1 MSETMSD
8 YIAGMS
14 AKINELE
21 RERDEAIASRKVIFN
36 NRAEIYDALGQ
47 AHGDIDDL
55 KKTIS
60 EERKKHVVLE
70 QKFFVQQ
77 NERDE
82 AREKHGCVLTVREC
96 RAIVNRLDAQETYGE
111 VNHFSFLNAF
121 DKLQKGA
128 NVEVKQEILDA

>member
-1 MSETMSD
+1 MS
-8 YIAGMS
+8 
-14 AKINELE
+14 INETIKHVGQL
-21 RERDEAIASRKVIFN
+21 RWLAQFYDDPSIDGIALYVEQLQ
-36 NRAEIYDALGQ
+36 AEIERLKT
-47 AHGDIDDL
+47 AH
-55 KKTIS
+55 S

>member
-1 MSETMSD
+1 MSD
-8 YIAGMS
+8 KQYTEGVCDDGAAILFDGVMLPIGEIIRLLNARQ
-14 AKINELE
+14 EL
-21 RERDEAIASRKVIFN
+21 
-36 NRAEIYDALGQ
+36 
-47 AHGDIDDL
+47 IDQCE
-55 KKTIS
+55 S
-60 EERKKHVVLE
+60 M
-70 QKFFVQQ
+70 KF
-77 NERDE
+77 ERDE